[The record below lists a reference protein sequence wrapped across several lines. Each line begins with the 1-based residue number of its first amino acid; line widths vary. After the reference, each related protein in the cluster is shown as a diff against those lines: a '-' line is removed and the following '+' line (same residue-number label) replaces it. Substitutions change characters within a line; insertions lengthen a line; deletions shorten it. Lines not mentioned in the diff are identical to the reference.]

1 MLRLTILLAAAIS
14 TTSCASRIEL
24 PGSVLPPEQEAA
36 AVEGMGAPEPWRSV
50 DATTGQIADAEGLI
64 QLAEDFPDSASVRLR
79 LLGNAYRDDRPDD
92 VLQHW
97 YWLMDRNYSLGHQTV
112 VQLSA
117 YLASKGEQYTEGVG
131 DDLRIA
137 HEATLDLLR
146 ESSELITAVPE
157 TIRLPEAVLRNESNG
172 RTLVTSI
179 VSRGL
184 FVQDGGANWR
194 EIAIADAGSLAGIA
208 LDEPRGLIWIGS
220 GVVDQTPNP
229 ETAFRGII
237 ALDRITLEERR
248 RVPAPDGVS
257 ISDIA
262 VGPDGT
268 VYGSDPVGGGVYMA
282 ALGDN
287 AMQTFIAPG
296 TFRSPQGIAVRPDN
310 TALYISDYRYGLAQV
325 MIRSRVAYRMRAAEP
340 MLLDG
345 VDGLWL
351 RGNELIAVQ
360 NGLDPQRV
368 TAFELGQGIGV
379 IASQRTLEYG
389 NPDWKETLGGAIAGN
404 SLYYIGS
411 GQWAVYEGGGVF
423 IEGSVVEPAQI
434 RRLQL
439 VETPPE

>member
-1 MLRLTILLAAAIS
+1 
-14 TTSCASRIEL
+14 
-24 PGSVLPPEQEAA
+24 
-36 AVEGMGAPEPWRSV
+36 MGAPEPWRSV
-50 DATTGQIADAEGLI
+50 DATTAQITDAEGLA

-92 VLQHW
+92 VLQNWH
-97 YWLMDRNYSLGHQTV
+97 WLMDRNYWLEHQTV
-112 VQLSA
+112 VQLGA
-117 YLASKGEQYTEGVG
+117 YLASKGEQYTGGVG

-137 HEATLDLLR
+137 HEATLDLPR
-146 ESSELITAVPE
+146 ESSELISVVPE
-157 TIRLPEAVLRNESNG
+157 AIRLPEAVLRDESNG

-179 VSRGL
+179 VCRGL
-184 FVQDGGANWR
+184 FSQDDGAAWR
-194 EIAIADAGSLAGIA
+194 EVVIDDAGSLAGIA

-237 ALDRITLEERR
+237 AIDRITLEERR

-268 VYGSDPVGGGVYMA
+268 VYGSDPVGGGVYSA
-282 ALGDN
+282 ALGDI

-325 MIRSRVAYRMRAAEP
+325 MIRSRIAYRMRAAQP

-345 VDGLWL
+345 VDGLRL

-379 IASQRTLEYG
+379 IAANRTLEIA
-389 NPDWKETLGGAIAGN
+389 NPDWTEPLGGSISGD
-404 SLYYIGS
+404 SFYYIGT
-411 GQWAVYEGGGVF
+411 GQWDIYGEGGVVN
-423 IEGSVVEPAQI
+423 EGASSRPAQI